1 MKKIFKAN
9 AKINLSL
16 DVLSRRADGYHEVS
30 MIMQEIDLFD
40 EVQIEAINESKN
52 IKPSIILNILGNQ
65 NIPSDERNTAY
76 KAAKILME
84 KYSIN
89 ETVKIN
95 IIKNIPQEAGMA
107 GGSAD
112 AAAVIKGIN
121 EIFNLEM
128 TLQEMFEMGKKIG
141 ADVPYCIMGGTALAE
156 GIGERLTPLKSFPG
170 VDIVIAKP
178 YFGISTQ
185 YVYKNLDLNNLGK
198 RPDNEKLIKYID
210 NGDVAGLAKN
220 MSNVMETVTA
230 KKYKE
235 IKEIETVLIE
245 NGAIGAIM
253 TGSGTT
259 VFGIFENRKSA
270 QKAYNSIR
278 ETSSKLIENL
288 ILAKTI

>member
-1 MKKIFKAN
+1 LKKIFKAN